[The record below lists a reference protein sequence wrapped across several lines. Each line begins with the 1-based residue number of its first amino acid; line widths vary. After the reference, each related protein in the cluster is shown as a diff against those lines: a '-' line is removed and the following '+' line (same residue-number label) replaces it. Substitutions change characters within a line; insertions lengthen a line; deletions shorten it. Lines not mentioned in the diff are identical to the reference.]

1 MVYGRVRSLDPDK
14 RSCPARLR
22 ARCAA
27 ACAAGRSRLRAERG
41 SALIEVLVGCVVLA
55 VATAGILNG
64 IDGAQGVAAKNKARS
79 VQATL
84 AQQDIERMRSMPVS
98 SLDNFTQTRT
108 LNVAGAD
115 YTVVSRT
122 DWVSDKA
129 GVVNCSNTAAK
140 AEYLKLTSTVTSA
153 ATAAKTVTETGLL
166 TPAVGALS
174 TATGSATVQLT
185 DRDGVPVPSGVTV
198 NLTGASSQTATTNSL
213 GCAVFGYIPVG
224 SYNISIPGYVEME
237 SSSPATSTM
246 QVYTGRATF
255 TSMQVDRSALLRAS
269 FVAPVGQTITTSMV
283 WDSITVKNAN
293 LIGGKKIFTRTGRAT
308 SVDAP
313 NLYPFLDGVGVYAG
327 TCDANDPSLYVPTYF
342 NPSATRGWTALLPGD
357 TLRTVNVEMPTL
369 RVTVNRQAVTPSA
382 AGSTTA
388 QVPSWTRTQLMVTQN
403 DGTSCNA
410 VIHNPTSTRT
420 AATSN
425 VLFPLAQPFGHYTI
439 CASTRG
445 QLNTSAAGSTTIVDR
460 KITTT
465 ANLTSPIPSTPNRAI
480 TMTTTAATSGVCF

>member
-1 MVYGRVRSLDPDK
+1 VRSSDPDK

-27 ACAAGRSRLRAERG
+27 AYAAGRSRLRAERG

-129 GVVNCSNTAAK
+129 GVVNCSNTSAK

-153 ATAAKTVTETGLL
+153 ATGAKTVTETGLL
-166 TPAVGALS
+166 TPAAGALS
-174 TATGSATVQLT
+174 TSTGSATVQLT
-185 DRDGVPVPSGVTV
+185 GRNGLPVPSGVTV

-213 GCAVFGYIPVG
+213 GCAVFGFIPVG
-224 SYNISIPGYVEME
+224 SYNITIPGRVAME
-237 SSSPATSTM
+237 SISPATSTM

-255 TSMQVDRSALLRAS
+255 TALQVDIPATLRAI
-269 FVAPVGQTITTSMV
+269 FVPPVGQTITTSMV
-283 WDSITVKNAN
+283 WDTITVKNAN
-293 LIGGKKIFTRTGRAT
+293 LIGGKKTFTNTAGRST

-327 TCDANDPSLYVPTYF
+327 NCAANDPSLYSTNYF

-357 TLRTVNVEMPTL
+357 ALRSVNVEMPTL

-382 AGSTTA
+382 AGATTA

-403 DGTSCNA
+403 DGTGCNS
-410 VIHNPTSTRT
+410 VIHTLTNTRT
-420 AATSN
+420 ASTTA
-425 VLFPLAQPFGHYTI
+425 VLFPIAQPFGHYTV

-445 QLNTSAAGSTTIVDR
+445 QTNTSTSGTAIVDR

-465 ANLTSPIPSTPNRAI
+465 VNLTSPIPATPNRAI

>member
-1 MVYGRVRSLDPDK
+1 VVYGRVRSLDPDK
-14 RSCPARLR
+14 RPCPARLR

-64 IDGAQGVAAKNKARS
+64 IDGAQSVGAKNKARS

-153 ATAAKTVTETGLL
+153 ATGAKTVTETGLL

-174 TATGSATVQLT
+174 TSTGSATVQLT
-185 DRDGVPVPSGVTV
+185 DRNGVPLNAVTV
-198 NLTGASSQTATTNSL
+198 TLTGASSQSATTNSL

-224 SYNISIPGYVEME
+224 SYNITIPGYVEMI
-237 SSSPATSTM
+237 SSAPATSTM

-255 TSMQVDRSALLRAS
+255 TSMQVDRSARVRAN

-283 WDSITVKNAN
+283 WDTITVKNAN
-293 LIGGKKIFTRTGRAT
+293 LTGSKKTFTNTAGRST
-308 SVDAP
+308 FVEAP
-313 NLYPFLDGVGVYAG
+313 DLYPFLDGVGVYAG
-327 TCDANDPSLYVPTYF
+327 NCDANDPSLYVPTYF

-357 TLRTVNVEMPTL
+357 TLRAVNVEMPTL

-382 AGSTTA
+382 AGTTTA

-403 DGTSCNA
+403 DGTSCNS
-410 VIHNPTSTRT
+410 VIHSLTNTRT
-420 AATSN
+420 ASTTA
-425 VLFPLAQPFGHYTI
+425 VQFPIAQPFGHYTL

-445 QLNTSAAGSTTIVDR
+445 QLNTSAGGATTIVDR

-465 ANLTSPIPSTPNRAI
+465 VNLTSPIPSTPNRAV